1 MSYSCCPPA
10 TIHLRLAAPKIHDAA
25 MTTRTIII
33 VCTFALIA
41 VGILSENIAALL
53 IAIVGSILIWQ
64 AHIIE
69 LKLNKLLDHAG
80 IVITKADF
88 ED

>member
-1 MSYSCCPPA
+1 MIVS
-10 TIHLRLAAPKIHDAA
+10 LLLAALKINNAA
-25 MTTRTIII
+25 MTTRTIIL

-64 AHIIE
+64 SHIIE

-80 IVITKADF
+80 IIVTKADF
-88 ED
+88 DD

>member
-1 MSYSCCPPA
+1 MRQPRMI
-10 TIHLRLAAPKIHDAA
+10 TLLLAALQTHSAA
-25 MTTRTIII
+25 MTTRTIIL

-41 VGILSENIAALL
+41 IGILSENIAALL
-53 IAIVGSILIWQ
+53 IAIVGAILIWQ